1 MSYNVNRNV
10 SFLPL
15 FLFSFPYC
23 FPCSLNWCFDFEYKD
38 NAFIIDIPK
47 TPTILLL
54 INSIVAIFFII
65 EKIANHSLH
74 CKINF

>member
-23 FPCSLNWCFDFEYKD
+23 LTCSLNWCFYFAYKD

-47 TPTILLL
+47 TLTILLL
-54 INSIVAIFFII
+54 INSIVVIFFIT
-65 EKIANHSLH
+65 ERYVFHVPG
-74 CKINF
+74 CYRTG